1 MRRAGRPVASSIACS
16 AFRSAMFF
24 SSTQTPR
31 RIAAAIFIAAA
42 LPSCESTAMVSS
54 GVVAR
59 DRK

>member
-1 MRRAGRPVASSIACS
+1 
-16 AFRSAMFF
+16 MFF